1 MRKTAIIL
9 ALSLTVILASCSI
22 FNPSA
27 SSTAGEPSTT
37 AAASSTTAAAT
48 TEAETTA
55 VATQAPTETTQ
66 AATEAT
72 TAATT
77 MAATTAAPTPA
88 PSTTASADGIQ
99 MLTGTFQGLEWG
111 DYLHITIKGE
121 DGVEYSFFVLK
132 YPGVDPETL
141 DIGQKVKVTWQN
153 SDEFLDPPGE
163 TVNVDKVISIELI
176 D

>member
-9 ALSLTVILASCSI
+9 AISMIGILASCSV

-27 SSTAGEPSTT
+27 PTTT
-37 AAASSTTAAAT
+37 AEPTTTTGASSTVAAT
-48 TEAETTA
+48 TEAEMTA
-55 VATQAPTETTQ
+55 ATTQAPTETTQ
-66 AATEAT
+66 AATAAT

-77 MAATTAAPTPA
+77 IAATTAATPTPA
-88 PSTTASADGIQ
+88 PSTTGSAAGIQ
-99 MLTGTFQGLEWG
+99 VLTGTFQGLEWG
-111 DYLHITIKGE
+111 DYLHITIKSE
-121 DGVEYSFFVLK
+121 DGVDYTFFVLK

-141 DIGQKVKVTWQN
+141 AIGQKVKVTWQN

-163 TVNVDKVISIELI
+163 TVNVDKVISIELV